1 MFIMWSIWRCDG
13 GDGDTA
19 DKGSDGNYGGADEGF
34 SGKDGDGGGG
44 VVMMVIVMVVVVVVV
59 VMCIKQLINVP
70 WWRDILYSHIPFP
83 TYS

>member
-1 MFIMWSIWRCDG
+1 MMMM
-13 GDGDTA
+13 
-19 DKGSDGNYGGADEGF
+19 
-34 SGKDGDGGGG
+34 
-44 VVMMVIVMVVVVVVV
+44 MMVVVVVVVVV